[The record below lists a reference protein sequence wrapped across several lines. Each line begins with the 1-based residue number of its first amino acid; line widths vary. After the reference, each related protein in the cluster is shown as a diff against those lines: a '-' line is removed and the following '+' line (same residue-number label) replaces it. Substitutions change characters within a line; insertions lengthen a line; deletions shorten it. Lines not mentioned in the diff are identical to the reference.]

1 MPSSKSSTVST
12 LDVLLYWP
20 NIIGYIRFA
29 FLMISTYL
37 SFSSTYWIFFP
48 VFYGAAYLMDIAD
61 GMAARAFNQC
71 SRYGAAL
78 DMICDRASNATM
90 YMILSGL
97 FPKYDFLF
105 YACFILDFGS
115 HWYQFQTTALMKA
128 ESHKGKNKDENFI
141 IDLYYNN
148 KLFFSTLVIGSE
160 TCTVFLYILGK
171 VEYFQSNY
179 LYIAVTAILCLIMST
194 KMFVNVF
201 QWWGGFQRILSY
213 DYAHRGQKVY

>member
-1 MPSSKSSTVST
+1 MPSKSVST

-29 FLMISTYL
+29 FLMISTYFA
-37 SFSSTYWIFFP
+37 FSTTYWVFFP

-97 FPKYDFLF
+97 FPKWDFVF

-128 ESHKGKNKDENFI
+128 ESHKGKNKDENFVI
-141 IDLYYNN
+141 NLYYNN

-171 VEYFQSNY
+171 VPFFQSNY
-179 LYIAVTAILCLIMST
+179 LYIGVTAILCAIMST
-194 KMFVNVF
+194 KMFVNLF

-213 DYAHRGQKVY
+213 DYAHRG